1 VDVYSARLHE
11 PCDPL
16 LNTQSIYLTQIV
28 ITASQIVVRLQKEL
42 VQMEGEK
49 NSLSHDVDL

>member
-1 VDVYSARLHE
+1 VDVYSVRLHE

-16 LNTQSIYLTQIV
+16 LNPQSIYLTQIV
-28 ITASQIVVRLQKEL
+28 VTTSQIVVRLQKEL

-49 NSLSHDVDL
+49 NNLSHDVEL